1 MAARMDINC
10 ASARHLEAFADIPQ
24 ELADKVVAYRKIRK
38 RIFHIDEIY
47 RIGGISRKYFSRLT
61 SVFYVPNQVVP
72 RIGAQLPYNN
82 ALSIVFVQQKHQNR
96 NANLKKR
103 TMKIKK
109 SENQRKIENRDR
121 KRKLKRE
128 RVSTQYKPLG
138 NKCNLYSTNM
148 KRLNTQNVRKKVQK
162 KEVEFLIDRNGKYQ
176 CLRRRKTTDI
186 EQSSVQS
193 SESNINERVAG
204 LLAAT
209 STSIPKL
216 EVGDIDME
224 GDNKDME
231 EVLAYRKR
239 PYRCV
244 KRPETTDTEN
254 SSDSS
259 ESIPSLAS
267 AIVQR
272 ANINEREDRL
282 LAAVP
287 NFEGDNKDME
297 GDIETEEENILTY
310 RKRPYLWVDRPETTN
325 TEQSSE
331 SSESAPSTRRLNIN
345 ERVARLLSAVHK
357 LECDNIDMEKGNME
371 MEEDNIDMEDNI
383 DLEEDNIPTCSKR
396 PEYSSDSSHNSSDSS
411 HYNSDSSEHSSDSS
425 QHSSD
430 SSQHRRH
437 SSDSSQHRRQS
448 SGSSHYSSD
457 SSQYSS
463 DSLEHSND
471 SSQYSSD
478 SSQYSSD
485 SSHYSSDSSQH
496 RRHSSDSSQYSSYS
510 LEHSNDSSQYSSD
523 SSQHSSDSSQYS
535 SDSSQ
540 YSSDSSQHSSY
551 SLQYSSDSS
560 QNSSDSVGAKPSVVV
575 QRGNINERVARLLA
589 AVPTLEGDNM
599 EMEEDNSFTNRKR
612 KYQSVK
618 RQETTDTDQRSKYS
632 VSVPASVIEQEYN
645 DTMKMVAR
653 WIPTIPRFEG
663 DTMEMEEDNIK
674 IEEDN
679 IKMEEDNIPRDED
692 MCTSC
697 YTHIRI

>member
-425 QHSSD
+425 QYSSD
-430 SSQHRRH
+430 SSQH
-437 SSDSSQHRRQS
+437 
-448 SGSSHYSSD
+448 
-457 SSQYSS
+457 
-463 DSLEHSND
+463 
-471 SSQYSSD
+471 
-478 SSQYSSD
+478 
-485 SSHYSSDSSQH
+485 SSDSSQH

-653 WIPTIPRFEG
+653 WIPTIPKFEG

-697 YTHIRI
+697 YTHIRM